1 MKRRKVRILAS
12 ALAVALTVSMSG
24 CTVSINMENKNKKE
38 TETTETAETKEE
50 TTKDETTEKETK
62 KAKEETKKTD
72 PTATPIPEPTAT
84 PVPQSVEQTQ
94 QTVSA
99 ASQQGVAE
107 IQYTTM
113 YVMNCETDISLRP
126 QPDVNSGKIC
136 KIPYGKAVS
145 YIETAQ
151 NGFLKINYDGREGY
165 ALASYLST
173 EKPPERT
180 TTTSAAV
187 TSSQPSTSYDTYYV
201 KYCNTSI
208 SLRVSPSTS
217 AEAPWQIPL
226 GASVSFLGVSENG
239 FYHISYNGH
248 EGYALAQF
256 LIPSTGYAPYP
267 VYVASK
273 CDEFITLRAEASADS
288 EALDTIPKGKSVTVL
303 NDAGWDN
310 GDHFYEVYYLGQH
323 GYVMMQ
329 YIEQVA

>member
-12 ALAVALTVSMSG
+12 ALVLALTVSMSG

-50 TTKDETTEKETK
+50 KNKEETK
-62 KAKEETKKTD
+62 KAKEETKKAD
-72 PTATPIPEPTAT
+72 PTATPTPEPTAT
-84 PVPQSVEQTQ
+84 PVPQNMDQTQ
-94 QTVSA
+94 QTASSA
-99 ASQQGVAE
+99 DQQGTTE

-226 GASVSFLGVSENG
+226 GASVSFLGVAENG

-248 EGYALAQF
+248 EGYSLASY
-256 LIPSTGYAPYP
+256 LVSSTGNAPYKICQ
-267 VYVASK
+267 VVN
-273 CDEFITLRAEASADS
+273 CDEDITLRQEASANS
-288 EALDTIPKGKSVTVL
+288 GAITTIDKGKRVSYVK
-303 NDAGWDN
+303 DAGFDSQ
-310 GDHFYEVYYLGQH
+310 GYPFYEIYYMGQH
-323 GYVMMQ
+323 GYARADYLQFVD
-329 YIEQVA
+329 

>member
-1 MKRRKVRILAS
+1 MKRRKVRIFAS
-12 ALAVALTVSMSG
+12 ALALALTVSMSG

-50 TTKDETTEKETK
+50 TTKETK
-62 KAKEETKKTD
+62 KAKEETKKAD
-72 PTATPIPEPTAT
+72 STATPIPEPTAT

-94 QTVSA
+94 QTASA
-99 ASQQGVAE
+99 ISQQGAAE

-126 QPDVNSGKIC
+126 QPDVKSGKIC
-136 KIPYGKAVS
+136 AIPYGKAVS

-151 NGFLKINYDGREGY
+151 NGFLKINYDGVEGY

-201 KYCNTSI
+201 KYCNKDI

-217 AEAPWQIPL
+217 AEAPWTIPL
-226 GASVSFLGVSENG
+226 GESVNFLGVAENG

-248 EGYALAQF
+248 EGYSLA
-256 LIPSTGYAPYP
+256 S
-267 VYVASK
+267 
-273 CDEFITLRAEASADS
+273 R
-288 EALDTIPKGKSVTVL
+288 L
-303 NDAGWDN
+303 NN
-310 GDHFYEVYYLGQH
+310 
-323 GYVMMQ
+323 
-329 YIEQVA
+329 

>member
-1 MKRRKVRILAS
+1 MKRRKVRIFAS
-12 ALAVALTVSMSG
+12 ALALALTVSMSG

-72 PTATPIPEPTAT
+72 PTATLIPEPTAT
-84 PVPQSVEQTQ
+84 PVPQSVEQTA
-94 QTVSA
+94 SA
-99 ASQQGVAE
+99 TSQQGTAE

-126 QPDVNSGKIC
+126 QPDVNSGRIC
-136 KIPYGKAVS
+136 TIPYGKAVS
-145 YIETAQ
+145 YIQTAQ
-151 NGFLKINYDGREGY
+151 NGFLKINYDGTEGY

-239 FYHISYNGH
+239 FYHISYNDN
-248 EGYALAQF
+248 EGYALASY
-256 LIPSTGYAPYP
+256 LVSSTGSAPYKICQ
-267 VYVASK
+267 VVN
-273 CDEFITLRAEASADS
+273 CDEDITLRQEASANS
-288 EALDTIPKGKSVTVL
+288 GAITTIDKGERVSYVK
-303 NDAGWDN
+303 DAGFDSQ
-310 GDHFYEVYYLGQH
+310 GYPFYEIYYMGQH
-323 GYVMMQ
+323 GYARADYLQFVD
-329 YIEQVA
+329 

>member
-12 ALAVALTVSMSG
+12 ALALALTVSMSG

-50 TTKDETTEKETK
+50 KNKEETK
-62 KAKEETKKTD
+62 KAKEETKKAD
-72 PTATPIPEPTAT
+72 PTATPTPEPTAT
-84 PVPQSVEQTQ
+84 PVPQNMDQTQ
-94 QTVSA
+94 QTASSA
-99 ASQQGVAE
+99 DQQRTTE

-126 QPDVNSGKIC
+126 QPDVKSGKIC
-136 KIPYGKAVS
+136 AIPYGKAVS

-239 FYHISYNGH
+239 FYHISYNDN
-248 EGYALAQF
+248 EGYALASY
-256 LIPSTGYAPYP
+256 LVSSTGSAPYKICQ
-267 VYVASK
+267 VVN
-273 CDEFITLRAEASADS
+273 CDEDITLRQEASANS
-288 EALDTIPKGKSVTVL
+288 GAITTIDKGKRVSYVK
-303 NDAGWDN
+303 DAGFDSQ
-310 GDHFYEVYYLGQH
+310 GYPFYEIYYMGKH
-323 GYVMMQ
+323 GYARADYLQFVD
-329 YIEQVA
+329 

>member
-12 ALAVALTVSMSG
+12 ALVLALTVSMSG

-50 TTKDETTEKETK
+50 KNKEETK
-62 KAKEETKKTD
+62 KAKEETKKAD
-72 PTATPIPEPTAT
+72 PTATPTPEPTAT
-84 PVPQSVEQTQ
+84 PVPQNMDQTQ
-94 QTVSA
+94 QTASSA
-99 ASQQGVAE
+99 DQQGTTE

-126 QPDVNSGKIC
+126 QPDVKSGKIC
-136 KIPYGKAVS
+136 AIPYGKAVS

-151 NGFLKINYDGREGY
+151 NGFLKINYDGVEGY

-226 GASVSFLGVSENG
+226 GASVSFLGVAENG

-248 EGYALAQF
+248 EG
-256 LIPSTGYAPYP
+256 
-267 VYVASK
+267 
-273 CDEFITLRAEASADS
+273 
-288 EALDTIPKGKSVTVL
+288 
-303 NDAGWDN
+303 
-310 GDHFYEVYYLGQH
+310 
-323 GYVMMQ
+323 
-329 YIEQVA
+329 

>member
-50 TTKDETTEKETK
+50 TTKETK
-62 KAKEETKKTD
+62 KAKEETKKAD
-72 PTATPIPEPTAT
+72 STATPIPEPTAT

-94 QTVSA
+94 QTASA
-99 ASQQGVAE
+99 ISQQGAAE

-126 QPDVNSGKIC
+126 QPDVKSGKIC
-136 KIPYGKAVS
+136 AIPYGKAVS

-239 FYHISYNGH
+239 FYHISYNDN
-248 EGYALAQF
+248 EGYALASY
-256 LIPSTGYAPYP
+256 LVSSTGSAPYKICQ
-267 VYVASK
+267 VVN
-273 CDEFITLRAEASADS
+273 CDEDITLRQEASANS
-288 EALDTIPKGKSVTVL
+288 GAITTIDKGKRVSYVK
-303 NDAGWDN
+303 DAGFDSQ
-310 GDHFYEVYYLGQH
+310 GYPFYEIYYMGQH
-323 GYVMMQ
+323 GYARADYLQFVD
-329 YIEQVA
+329 

>member
-12 ALAVALTVSMSG
+12 ALALALTVSMSG

-50 TTKDETTEKETK
+50 TTKETK
-62 KAKEETKKTD
+62 KAKEETKKAD

-84 PVPQSVEQTQ
+84 PVPQSVEQTA
-94 QTVSA
+94 SA
-99 ASQQGVAE
+99 ASQQGTAE

-126 QPDVNSGKIC
+126 QPDVNSGRIC
-136 KIPYGKAVS
+136 TIPYGKAVS

-239 FYHISYNGH
+239 FYHISYNDN
-248 EGYALAQF
+248 EGYALASY
-256 LIPSTGYAPYP
+256 LVSSTGSAPYKICQ
-267 VYVASK
+267 VVK
-273 CDEFITLRAEASADS
+273 CDEDITLRQEASANS
-288 EALDTIPKGKSVTVL
+288 GAITTIDKGERVSYVK
-303 NDAGWDN
+303 DAGFDSQ
-310 GDHFYEVYYLGQH
+310 GYPFYEIYYMGQH
-323 GYVMMQ
+323 GYARADYLQFVD
-329 YIEQVA
+329 

>member
-1 MKRRKVRILAS
+1 MKRRKVRIFAS
-12 ALAVALTVSMSG
+12 ALALALTVSMSG

-72 PTATPIPEPTAT
+72 PTATLILEPTAT
-84 PVPQSVEQTQ
+84 PVPQSVEQTA
-94 QTVSA
+94 SA
-99 ASQQGVAE
+99 TSQQGTAE

-126 QPDVNSGKIC
+126 QPDVKSGKIC
-136 KIPYGKAVS
+136 AIPYGKAVS

-180 TTTSAAV
+180 TTTSAPV
-187 TSSQPSTSYDTYYV
+187 SSPVNASYGSYYV
-201 KYCNTSI
+201 QYCDENIT
-208 SLRVSPSTS
+208 LRAEPRTDSTDICK
-217 AEAPWQIPL
+217 IPL
-226 GASVSFLGVSENG
+226 GESVSVLGKADNG
-239 FYHISYNGH
+239 FYQVSYNG
-248 EGYALAQF
+248 ETGYALSQF
-256 LIPSTGYAPYP
+256 LIPATGNAAYS

-273 CDEFITLRAEASADS
+273 CDEFITLRAKASANS
-288 EALDTIPKGKSVTVL
+288 EALNKVPKGRTVTFIS
-303 NDAGWDN
+303 DAGNDES
-310 GDHFYEVYYLGQH
+310 GYHFFKVYYLGQM
-323 GYVMMQ
+323 GYVMSS
-329 YIEQVA
+329 YLEYVA

>member
-1 MKRRKVRILAS
+1 MKRRKVRIFAS
-12 ALAVALTVSMSG
+12 ALALALTVSMSG

-84 PVPQSVEQTQ
+84 PVPQSVEQTA
-94 QTVSA
+94 SA
-99 ASQQGVAE
+99 TSQQGTAE

-126 QPDVNSGKIC
+126 QPDVNSGRIC
-136 KIPYGKAVS
+136 TIPYGKAVS
-145 YIETAQ
+145 YIQTAQ
-151 NGFLKINYDGREGY
+151 NGFLKINYDGTEGY

-239 FYHISYNGH
+239 FYHISYNDN
-248 EGYALAQF
+248 EGYALASY
-256 LIPSTGYAPYP
+256 LVSSTGSAPYKICQ
-267 VYVASK
+267 VVK
-273 CDEFITLRAEASADS
+273 CDEDITLRQEASANS
-288 EALDTIPKGKSVTVL
+288 GAITTIDKGERVSYVK
-303 NDAGWDN
+303 DAGFDSQ
-310 GDHFYEVYYLGQH
+310 GYPFYEIYYMGQH
-323 GYVMMQ
+323 GYARADYLQFVD
-329 YIEQVA
+329 

>member
-50 TTKDETTEKETK
+50 TTKETK
-62 KAKEETKKTD
+62 KAKEETKKAD

-84 PVPQSVEQTQ
+84 PVPQSVEQTA
-94 QTVSA
+94 SA
-99 ASQQGVAE
+99 ASQQGTAE

-126 QPDVNSGKIC
+126 QPDVNSGRIC
-136 KIPYGKAVS
+136 TIPYGNAVS
-145 YIETAQ
+145 YIEIAQ

-180 TTTSAAV
+180 ATTSSTV
-187 TSSQPSTSYDTYYV
+187 TSSQPSISYDTYYV

-239 FYHISYNGH
+239 FYHISYNGN
-248 EGYALAQF
+248 EGYALASY
-256 LIPSTGYAPYP
+256 LVSSTGNAPYKICQ
-267 VYVASK
+267 VVK
-273 CDEFITLRAEASADS
+273 CDEDITLRQEASANSGAITTIDKGERVSYVKDVGFDS
-288 EALDTIPKGKSVTVL
+288 QGYP
-303 NDAGWDN
+303 
-310 GDHFYEVYYLGQH
+310 FYEIYYMGQH
-323 GYVMMQ
+323 GYARADYLQFVD
-329 YIEQVA
+329 

>member
-12 ALAVALTVSMSG
+12 ALVLALTVSMSG

-50 TTKDETTEKETK
+50 KNKEETK
-62 KAKEETKKTD
+62 KAKEETKKAD
-72 PTATPIPEPTAT
+72 PTATPTPEPTAT
-84 PVPQSVEQTQ
+84 PVPQNMDQTQ
-94 QTVSA
+94 QTASSA
-99 ASQQGVAE
+99 DQQGTTE

-126 QPDVNSGKIC
+126 QPDVKSGKIC
-136 KIPYGKAVS
+136 AIPYGKAVS

-151 NGFLKINYDGREGY
+151 NGFLKINYDGVEGY

-201 KYCNTSI
+201 KYCNKDI

-217 AEAPWQIPL
+217 AEATWTIPL
-226 GASVSFLGVSENG
+226 GESVNFLGVAENG

-248 EGYALAQF
+248 EGYSLASY
-256 LIPSTGYAPYP
+256 LVSSTGNAPYKICQ
-267 VYVASK
+267 VVN
-273 CDEFITLRAEASADS
+273 CDEDITLRQEASANS
-288 EALDTIPKGKSVTVL
+288 GVITTIDKGKRVSYVK
-303 NDAGWDN
+303 DAGFDSQRYP
-310 GDHFYEVYYLGQH
+310 FYEIYYMGQH
-323 GYVMMQ
+323 GYARADYLQFVD
-329 YIEQVA
+329 

>member
-1 MKRRKVRILAS
+1 MKRRKVRIFAS
-12 ALAVALTVSMSG
+12 ALALALTVSMSG

-84 PVPQSVEQTQ
+84 PVPQSVEQTA
-94 QTVSA
+94 SA
-99 ASQQGVAE
+99 TSQQGTAE

-126 QPDVNSGKIC
+126 QPDVKSGKIC
-136 KIPYGKAVS
+136 AIPYGKAVS

-180 TTTSAAV
+180 TTTSAPV
-187 TSSQPSTSYDTYYV
+187 SSPLNASYDIFYV
-201 KYCNTSI
+201 QYCNESI
-208 SLRVSPSTS
+208 SLRPEPRTDST
-217 AEAPWQIPL
+217 AICQIPL
-226 GASVSFLGVSENG
+226 GESVSVYGKAENG
-239 FYHISYNGH
+239 FYQVSYNGNK
-248 EGYALAQF
+248 GYALAQF
-256 LIPSTGYAPYP
+256 LIPSTGSAPYS

-273 CDEFITLRAEASADS
+273 CNKFITLRAEASASS
-288 EALDTIPKGKSVTVL
+288 EALDTIPKGKSLTVL

-310 GDHFYEVYYLGQH
+310 EDHFYEVYYLGQH

>member
-1 MKRRKVRILAS
+1 MKRRKVRIFAS
-12 ALAVALTVSMSG
+12 ALALALTVSMSG

-50 TTKDETTEKETK
+50 TTKETK
-62 KAKEETKKTD
+62 KAKEETKKAD
-72 PTATPIPEPTAT
+72 STATPIPEPTAT

-94 QTVSA
+94 QTASA
-99 ASQQGVAE
+99 ISQQGAAE

-126 QPDVNSGKIC
+126 QPDVKSGKIC
-136 KIPYGKAVS
+136 AIPYGKAVS

-239 FYHISYNGH
+239 FYHISYNDN
-248 EGYALAQF
+248 EGYALASY
-256 LIPSTGYAPYP
+256 LVSSTGSAPYKICQ
-267 VYVASK
+267 VVN
-273 CDEFITLRAEASADS
+273 CDEDITLRQEASANS
-288 EALDTIPKGKSVTVL
+288 GAITTIDKGKRVSYVK
-303 NDAGWDN
+303 DAGFDSQ
-310 GDHFYEVYYLGQH
+310 GYPFYEIYYMGQH
-323 GYVMMQ
+323 GYARADYLQFVD
-329 YIEQVA
+329 

>member
-1 MKRRKVRILAS
+1 M
-12 ALAVALTVSMSG
+12 
-24 CTVSINMENKNKKE
+24 
-38 TETTETAETKEE
+38 
-50 TTKDETTEKETK
+50 
-62 KAKEETKKTD
+62 
-72 PTATPIPEPTAT
+72 
-84 PVPQSVEQTQ
+84 EQTQ
-94 QTVSA
+94 QTASA
-99 ASQQGVAE
+99 ISQQGAAE

-126 QPDVNSGKIC
+126 QPDVKSGKIC
-136 KIPYGKAVS
+136 AIPYGKAVS

-180 TTTSAAV
+180 TTTSAPV
-187 TSSQPSTSYDTYYV
+187 SSPLNASYSIFYV
-201 KYCNTSI
+201 QYCDESI
-208 SLRVSPSTS
+208 SLRPEPRTDST
-217 AEAPWQIPL
+217 AICQIPL
-226 GASVSFLGVSENG
+226 GESVSVYGKAENG
-239 FYHISYNGH
+239 FYQVSYNGNM
-248 EGYALAQF
+248 GYALAQF
-256 LIPSTGYAPYP
+256 LIPSTGSAPYS

-273 CDEFITLRAEASADS
+273 CNEFITLRAEASASS
-288 EALDTIPKGKSVTVL
+288 EALNTIPKGKSLTVL